1 MTKNI
6 NRKLQNLLDGE
17 ASRPVTANATSD
29 VPVFPLVYK
38 IEVTGGA
45 TANYDITIAESCQV
59 IDIYIINNAAGDT
72 SDTIQV
78 TKGTGSNHISNAI
91 NNSGAAGAVVAAS
104 SLSASHRTLAA
115 GDTLR
120 VTQTD
125 NSGSDAAATSVYV
138 VVYRTA

>member
-29 VPVFPLVYK
+29 VPIFPLLYK
-38 IEVTGGA
+38 IEIAGGG
-45 TANYDITIAESCQV
+45 TANYDITVDESCQV
-59 IDIYIINNAAGDT
+59 IDAYIVNNAAGAS
-72 SDTIQV
+72 SDTVQV
-78 TKGTGSNHISNAI
+78 TKGTGSNHITNAMSNA
-91 NNSGAAGAVVAAS
+91 GAAGAVVAAS
-104 SLSASHRTLAA
+104 SLSATHRNLSA

-125 NSGSDAAATSVYV
+125 NSGSDSAATSCYII
-138 VVYRTA
+138 VYRTA

>member
-29 VPVFPLVYK
+29 VPIFPLVYK
-38 IEVTGGA
+38 IECPGGA
-45 TANYDITIAESCQV
+45 TNNQDITVDESVQV
-59 IDIYIINNAAGDT
+59 IDVYIVNNAAGDT
-72 SDTIQV
+72 SDTVQV
-78 TKGTGSNHISNAI
+78 TKGTGSNHITNAMSNA
-91 NNSGAAGAVVAAS
+91 GAAGAVVAAS
-104 SLSASHRTLAA
+104 SLSATHRTLAA

-125 NSGSDAAATSVYV
+125 NSGSDAAATSCYII
-138 VVYRTA
+138 VYRTA

>member
-29 VPVFPLVYK
+29 VPIFPLMYK
-38 IEVTGGA
+38 IEISGGG
-45 TANYDITIAESCQV
+45 TANYDITVDESCQV
-59 IDIYIINNAAGDT
+59 IDAYIVNNAAGDT
-72 SDTIQV
+72 SETVQV
-78 TKGTGSNHISNAI
+78 TKGTGSNHITNAMSNA
-91 NNSGAAGAVVAAS
+91 GAAGSVVAAS
-104 SLSASHRTLAA
+104 SLSASHRTLSA

-125 NSGSDAAATSVYV
+125 NSGSDSAATSCYII
-138 VVYRTA
+138 VYRTA